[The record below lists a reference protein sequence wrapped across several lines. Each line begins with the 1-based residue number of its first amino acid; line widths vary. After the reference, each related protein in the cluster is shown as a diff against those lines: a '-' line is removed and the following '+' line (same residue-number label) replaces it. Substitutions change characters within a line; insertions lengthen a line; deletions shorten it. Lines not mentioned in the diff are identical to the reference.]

1 MIEVVNKANVTE
13 ISVIG
18 AIGSRFFD
26 EDSQGTTLNSPE
38 RFADVLNT
46 CNTPIEMKIRSLGGD
61 LSEALTIYDMLKAH
75 PHRVVANFIGPTGS
89 AAHVLGMS
97 ADYVMCSANA
107 LQLGH
112 RSMATITGNADDAR
126 NGANTLDT
134 YDNQL
139 VQIYKKRCGKS
150 ETEVYNWLKQNKWIT
165 PQEAKNF
172 GLIDEIYKPSKVL
185 NSAEIEELSKIHELP
200 ENFKQPEMENNDS
213 TLKQSILN
221 LVGFKNDAAIKA
233 ENETLKSEIET
244 LKGQITNSADSA
256 TLPLKQE
263 IETLKGEITN
273 KVSAY
278 DALKAEF
285 DALKVSNEANEA
297 EIARLK
303 AGELP
308 INSADPKS
316 PNGEV
321 TLSQGQKI
329 IQELLNSATESEKL
343 MYSK

>member
-26 EDSQGTTLNSPE
+26 EDKEGTTLNSIE
-38 RFADVLNT
+38 SFMGVLNS
-46 CNTPIEMKIRSLGGD
+46 CGTPIEMKIASLGGD
-61 LSEALTIYDMLKAH
+61 LGEALAIYDMLKAH
-75 PHRVVANFIGPTGS
+75 PHRVVANFIAPTGS
-89 AAHVLGMS
+89 AAHVIGMG
-97 ADYVMCSANA
+97 ADYIKCSANA

-112 RSMATITGNADDAR
+112 RSMAQVMGNADDAR
-126 NGANTLDT
+126 KVAETLDT

-139 VQIYKKRCGKS
+139 VQIYKKRSGKS
-150 ETEVYNWLKQNKWIT
+150 EGDVYNWLKQNKWIT
-165 PQEAKNF
+165 PEEAKNF
-172 GLIDEIYKPSKVL
+172 GLINEIYKPSKVL

-213 TLKQSILN
+213 LKQSILN

-244 LKGQITNSADSA
+244 LKTQITNSADSA

-263 IETLKGEITN
+263 IETLKGEVTN

-278 DALKAEF
+278 DSLKAEY
-285 DALKVSNEANEA
+285 DALKITNEANEA

-303 AGELP
+303 AGEV
-308 INSADPKS
+308 IVNSADPLNPVNETVETPEKKS
-316 PNGEV
+316 KFLPQNEALRNLV
-321 TLSQGQKI
+321 QNLT
-329 IQELLNSATESEKL
+329 
-343 MYSK
+343 SK